1 MCWCKK
7 NDKSEVCLWI
17 VSVDKEL
24 WIVDE
29 HNESSARV
37 QEEVD
42 EVVLQGER
50 RRQVCQCEAHSRPIK
65 VTKRIAVTSFI

>member
-29 HNESSARV
+29 NNEGSAGV

-42 EVVLQGER
+42 EVVLQREGG
-50 RRQVCQCEAHSRPIK
+50 RQVC
-65 VTKRIAVTSFI
+65 